1 MKKTSFLI
9 LAAGD
14 GKRLQTNQPK
24 FMFKIKK
31 KPMIIWQLEQL
42 EIFNFDI
49 YILIQPNHK
58 KYIDELISIY
68 RPLFTKVSFIYQKKK
83 SGIMNAVAESI
94 DQINLK
100 YLILLWCD
108 QILITKRTIENT
120 IKNYNYLVLPV
131 TEQEKPY
138 VQISVFSNKIKI
150 SETIEGDIVSIKGKK
165 DIGLF
170 KINRSYFKKLILKNK
185 SKILE
190 GKVTKEKNFLK
201 LFEFMKL
208 KDIKFIKVQNSEE
221 GLGINDKSDVKK
233 VYMYLNNF

>member
-1 MKKTSFLI
+1 
-9 LAAGD
+9 
-14 GKRLQTNQPK
+14 
-24 FMFKIKK
+24 
-31 KPMIIWQLEQL
+31 
-42 EIFNFDI
+42 
-49 YILIQPNHK
+49 
-58 KYIDELISIY
+58 
-68 RPLFTKVSFIYQKKK
+68 
-83 SGIMNAVAESI
+83 MNAVAESI

-201 LFEFMKL
+201 LFEFMQL